1 MYEAMF
7 YTGLVL
13 FIIGFIVTVI
23 LFVRNDV
30 AKIIGDLTGYNA
42 KKAVE
47 KIQRER
53 EKKKQPARED
63 LSEVGKKN
71 NRRKLRK
78 DEKTDVLPPVL
89 NAEKEEILST
99 DLENAGGSEK
109 VNDIATAGF
118 EGVFETEEDVTVF
131 GGEVVTHMPT
141 TVLSEEAS
149 SQDVSVKPEEIPE
162 FSKASTK
169 VLKENNSGVH
179 ILPNGI
185 NALASDEELEKM
197 LAEEENG
204 ILPEEETGILTEETG
219 ILTEEETGILA
230 GEETDL
236 LTAEENDLLAGEE
249 MEMSES
255 DDATDLLYDES
266 MEKTTLL
273 TGNDETD
280 VLIGNEMTSVLE
292 SGE

>member
-7 YTGLVL
+7 YIGLVL
-13 FIIGFIVTVI
+13 FIIGFIVSVI
-23 LFVRNDV
+23 LFIRNDV

-42 KKAVE
+42 RKAVE

-53 EKKKQPARED
+53 EGKKQPAGED

-78 DEKTDVLPPVL
+78 DEKTDVLPLVS
-89 NAEKEEILST
+89 NTEKAETLSA
-99 DLENAGGSEK
+99 DLKNTKSSKK
-109 VNDIATAGF
+109 VEDMETAGF

-141 TVLSEEAS
+141 TVLSEESS

-162 FSKASTK
+162 LSKASTK

-185 NALASDEELEKM
+185 NALASDEELAKM

-204 ILPEEETGILTEETG
+204 ILTEEETGILTEETG
-219 ILTEEETGILA
+219 ILTEEGTDILVGEETDILA
-230 GEETDL
+230 GEET
-236 LTAEENDLLAGEE
+236 
-249 MEMSES
+249 EMSDS
-255 DDATDLLYDES
+255 DAATDLLYDES

-273 TGNDETD
+273 TENDETD

-292 SGE
+292 SGK

>member
-1 MYEAMF
+1 MKKRSILTAICALIGVF
-7 YTGLVL
+7 TISAATSCSALSGL
-13 FIIGFIVTVI
+13 IGGSSAEESSV
-23 LFVRNDV
+23 
-30 AKIIGDLTGYNA
+30 
-42 KKAVE
+42 
-47 KIQRER
+47 
-53 EKKKQPARED
+53 
-63 LSEVGKKN
+63 
-71 NRRKLRK
+71 
-78 DEKTDVLPPVL
+78 

-99 DLENAGGSEK
+99 DLENAGSSEK

-149 SQDVSVKPEEIPE
+149 SQEDSVKPEKIPE
-162 FSKASTK
+162 LSKASTK

-197 LAEEENG
+197 LAEEE
-204 ILPEEETGILTEETG
+204 TGILTEETG

-236 LTAEENDLLAGEE
+236 LTAEENNLLAGKET
-249 MEMSES
+249 EMSEL
-255 DDATDLLYDES
+255 DAATDLLYDES

>member
-7 YTGLVL
+7 YIGLVL
-13 FIIGFIVTVI
+13 FIIGFIVTAI

-53 EKKKQPARED
+53 EEKKQPTGED
-63 LSEVGKKN
+63 LSEVGKKD

-99 DLENAGGSEK
+99 DLKNSESSEEG
-109 VNDIATAGF
+109 NDIATAGF

-141 TVLSEEAS
+141 TVLSEKTS
-149 SQDVSVKPEEIPE
+149 SQEDSVKPEEIPE

-197 LAEEENG
+197 LAEEE
-204 ILPEEETGILTEETG
+204 TGILTEETG

-236 LTAEENDLLAGEE
+236 LTAEENNLLAGKET
-249 MEMSES
+249 EMSEL
-255 DDATDLLYDES
+255 DAATDLLYDES

>member
-7 YTGLVL
+7 YIGLVL
-13 FIIGFIVTVI
+13 FIIGFIVTAI

-53 EKKKQPARED
+53 EEKKQPTGED
-63 LSEVGKKN
+63 LSEVGKKD

-99 DLENAGGSEK
+99 DLENAGSSEK

-149 SQDVSVKPEEIPE
+149 SQEDSVKPEKIPE
-162 FSKASTK
+162 LSKASTK

-204 ILPEEETGILTEETG
+204 ILPEETGILTEETG

-236 LTAEENDLLAGEE
+236 LTAEENNLLAREE

-273 TGNDETD
+273 TGNDETA
-280 VLIGNEMTSVLE
+280 VLIGNEMTSVLG

>member
-7 YTGLVL
+7 YIGLVL
-13 FIIGFIVTVI
+13 FIIGFIVTAI

-53 EKKKQPARED
+53 EEKKQPTGED
-63 LSEVGKKN
+63 LSEVGKKD

-99 DLENAGGSEK
+99 DLKNSESSEEG
-109 VNDIATAGF
+109 NDIATAGF

-141 TVLSEEAS
+141 TVLSEKTS
-149 SQDVSVKPEEIPE
+149 SQEDSVKPEEIPE

-236 LTAEENDLLAGEE
+236 LTAEENDLLAGKET
-249 MEMSES
+249 EMSEL
-255 DDATDLLYDES
+255 DAATDLLYDES